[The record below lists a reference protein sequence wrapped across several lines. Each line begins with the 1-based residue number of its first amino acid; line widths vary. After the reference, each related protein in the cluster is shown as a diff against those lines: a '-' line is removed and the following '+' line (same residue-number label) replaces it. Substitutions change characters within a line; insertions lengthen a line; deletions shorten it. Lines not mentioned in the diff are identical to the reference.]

1 MKDNVWTKGQDIGP
15 NPRGEATMVYA
26 NRRAVLF
33 GGRCAS
39 GINADTWEWDGT
51 FWMQRQNMR
60 PRARRGHSMAY
71 DSDRDRIILFGG
83 VEISD
88 NLGDTWELKIDTV

>member
-1 MKDNVWTKGQDIGP
+1 MYGKKEQDIGP
-15 NPRGEATMVYA
+15 NPRGKATMVYA

-33 GGRCAS
+33 GGRYAS

-51 FWMQRQNMR
+51 FWIQRQNMR
-60 PRARRGHSMAY
+60 PKARRGHSMAY

-88 NLGDTWELKIDTV
+88 NLGDTWERKIDTV